1 MPTDPTPRARFA
13 TVRVHPALVVLVVA
27 ALTCLAGL
35 GRPAIT
41 DSDEAFYAEA
51 AREMVESGDW
61 LTPRYN
67 YADRWQKPV
76 LYYWGAALGYEVAGV
91 GEAAARLPSA
101 LSGIGLAVLAWAVG
115 RRWYGERAGRLA
127 GVVLGTSVGLVTIAR
142 LALPDLPLAFFISL
156 GTWTA
161 MRAALD
167 GDRLDARWLVAS
179 AGALGAGFLMKGPV
193 ALAVPLVVLV
203 PLVTI
208 ERRWRVVLRPGP
220 LALALLAFLVVGV
233 PWYWAMYR
241 AHGVAYLQSFFVGDN
256 LERFATDRFND
267 PRPPWFYLPV
277 VVAGMLP
284 WSAFFALWAAPAW
297 RVLRRKARLAVPDL
311 RLILWAVLPV
321 LLFTASVGKQPRY
334 ILPALLPLA
343 VGLAASIDARLRAG
357 APGRTWTAAAVLAGV
372 VVAAFGG
379 ILLQVPAELVGTETW
394 RLVAGGLVV
403 LLLGL
408 AAIVVAVRRPP
419 RLPATLAAAS
429 VALFVALH
437 LSVLGPS
444 GPETV
449 EQVAARLAPLLGP
462 GVQWTTR
469 EVFVRNLV
477 FYVGKAQ
484 SGPFEEPGLVDF
496 LKSPGPVL
504 ALVPD
509 KDVERLGAAAGVRLH
524 RIDEWRYFNI
534 AAVRWRHLFTRTP
547 GRAFRTVVLVSN
559 RDMIRR

>member
-1 MPTDPTPRARFA
+1 MQTDSVPRALA
-13 TVRVHPALVVLVVA
+13 VKARVHPVVIVLVVA

-67 YADRWQKPV
+67 YAHRWQKPV
-76 LYYWGAALGYEVAGV
+76 LYYWGAALGYEVSGV

-101 LSGIGLAVLAWAVG
+101 LSGLGLAVLAWAVG
-115 RRWYGERAGRLA
+115 RRLYGAGAGLLA
-127 GVVLGTSVGLVTIAR
+127 GLVLGTSVGLVTIAR
-142 LALPDLPLAFFISL
+142 LALPDLPLAFLISL
-156 GTWTA
+156 GTWSA

-167 GDRLDARWLVAS
+167 ADRLDVRWLVAS
-179 AGALGAGFLMKGPV
+179 AAALGAGFLMKGPV
-193 ALAVPLVVLV
+193 AVAVPLVVLL
-203 PLVTI
+203 PLVTL

-220 LALALLAFLVVGV
+220 LALALLVFLVVGV

-241 AHGVAYLQSFFVGDN
+241 AHGAAYLESFFIGDN

-267 PRPPWFYLPV
+267 PRPVWFYLPV
-277 VVAGMLP
+277 VLAGMLP

-297 RVLRRKARLAVPDL
+297 RVVTRKARLARTDV
-311 RLILWAVLPV
+311 RLLAWAALPV

-343 VGLAASIDARLRAG
+343 VGLAGSIDARLRDR

-379 ILLQVPAELVGTETW
+379 LLLQVPAELVGTERW

-403 LLLGL
+403 LLLGT
-408 AAIVVAVRRPP
+408 AAVVVAVRRPA
-419 RLPATLAAAS
+419 RLPATLTAAA
-429 VALFVALH
+429 VALFLALN
-437 LSVLGPS
+437 LSVLAPTR
-444 GPETV
+444 PETV
-449 EQVAARLAPLLGP
+449 ERVADRLAPLLGP
-462 GVQWTTR
+462 DVQWTTR

-509 KDVERLGAAAGVRLH
+509 SHIERLEAASGVRLH

-534 AAVRWRHLFTRTP
+534 AAVRWRHLFTRSP

-559 RDMIRR
+559 RDMMRR